1 MTNNPSERWRRISS
15 LFDEAVKLPAAERG
29 SFVERACGEDADLR
43 ARVLELLESSDR
55 TSEFLEKPLLSDAA
69 PLLRQAADL
78 VDSGSSPRASADPEA
93 LTTRSLAASRTSSEP
108 IGPYRL
114 LQKIGEGGMGEV
126 WLAEQ
131 TEPIHRQV
139 ALKLIKAGLDTKQVV
154 ARFEAERQAL
164 ALMDH
169 PGIAKVYDAG
179 ETPRGLPYFA
189 MEYVKGER

>member
-1 MTNNPSERWRRISS
+1 MSHESPERWRRISS

-29 SFVERACGEDADLR
+29 SFVESACGEDADLR

-78 VDSGSSPRASADPEA
+78 VDSGSSPRVSADPESA
-93 LTTRSLAASRTSSEP
+93 TTHSLSVSSASSEP

-131 TEPIHRQV
+131 SEPIH
-139 ALKLIKAGLDTKQVV
+139 
-154 ARFEAERQAL
+154 
-164 ALMDH
+164 
-169 PGIAKVYDAG
+169 
-179 ETPRGLPYFA
+179 
-189 MEYVKGER
+189 